1 MALASFCPDLV
12 EVSITNSNFIG
23 SPSMIPVEHNNQ
35 YFDAINFDFEYFL
48 DQIDEK
54 GLAHIDNQCASYLWQ
69 GQKLYEFEKNEWKI
83 NPAVK
88 DLYSRRVGWP
98 LEKVMRFTLES
109 SIIFTLKTVVSDNL
123 SVTAFYRVIPNF
135 LTINYK
141 INHLSIRTGKDK

>member
-1 MALASFCPDLV
+1 MASFCPDLV

-123 SVTAFYRVIPNF
+123 SVTAFYRVISNF

-141 INHLSIRTGKDK
+141 INHIYLNQKR